1 MRNSRNVKGLLAE
14 LDRRDAELGDIEAR
28 VRELDSRY
36 QAVWA
41 ALTDDRPLPGATRAS
56 KGKKR
61 QSRKKVDMCV
71 EPKDVDLTGAN
82 TRLELLV
89 RIAKAAPNNE
99 VNLGQ
104 ATKLMIA
111 AGVISQSKFD
121 STRTT
126 LYNAVRRRENG
137 FRRVRSGWYRLT
149 PSKVTRVHTV
159 QWREGDIDYAGC
171 LNISQRLVRMAGHTV
186 DGRLEP
192 EQTAQRLLQDG
203 QSSQRL
209 ASLVRLVTNS
219 LRKLPHFRELDE
231 DLFEL
236 SEFPPRPVSQS
247 QPDTVAD
254 MESGMFHAP
263 RASDPNMTANRSM
276 NGNISNDPQEASS

>member
-14 LDRRDAELGDIEAR
+14 LDRREAELGDIEAR
-28 VRELDSRY
+28 VRDLDSRY

-41 ALTDDRPLPGATRAS
+41 ALTDDRPLPKATKPS
-56 KGKKR
+56 KKKQR
-61 QSRKKVDMCV
+61 QPRVQGTMGV

-82 TRLELLV
+82 SRIEQLV
-89 RIAKAAPNNE
+89 RIAKVAPNHE
-99 VNLGQ
+99 VNLTQ
-104 ATKLMIA
+104 ATRLLIA
-111 AGVISQSKFD
+111 IGAIPKSKFD

-126 LYNAVRRRENG
+126 LHNAVRKGENG
-137 FRRVRSGWYRLT
+137 FNRIRTGWYRYI
-149 PSKVTRVHTV
+149 PSKDTRVPPV

-171 LNISQRLVRMAGHTV
+171 SNMNQRLVRMAEHTV

-209 ASLVRLVTNS
+209 ASLARLVTHS
-219 LRKLPHFRELDE
+219 LRKSPHFRELD
-231 DLFEL
+231 DDWFEL
-236 SEFPPRPVSQS
+236 FDSHARPVSQS

-254 MESGMFHAP
+254 MESGTFHAP
-263 RASDPNMTANRSM
+263 RVSGPHIVTNGSMSDNTSDD
-276 NGNISNDPQEASS
+276 S